1 MGGRAPA
8 DEGFEPPPPP
18 RGPSLLTAASLAL
31 LLFLLLVANGRPIG
45 AGDTRPTERVAA
57 SLVQHGDFDLDEY
70 PEVAEPFARLVG
82 PHRVSIYPVLSAV
95 LATPVFALAGHLFAL
110 DETGTALAG
119 KAAASLFSAL
129 AAALLFLAL
138 GRRVPE
144 AEAFGVAVIFAL
156 GTNVW
161 ATSQALWQHP
171 AAVLFLCLALLMV
184 FLAEDRDPAWA
195 GRAGL
200 PLALAV
206 AARNADL
213 ALAGALAVGIVLRW
227 PRRAPRLVLW
237 ALPAILFVLGY
248 QWAYFGSPLR
258 NGFTGSLSRF
268 DAPWGVGQLGLLIS
282 PGKGLLLFTPVV
294 LIAVVGLVREAW
306 RGNRWLA
313 LVLGAGVLA
322 HWVLMGRWGEWHGGE
337 CWGPRLMTDALPF
350 LFAFLPAGLTLLPR
364 LGWLLAAVS
373 VGVQALGAFAYD
385 YRWERLYERS
395 RPAGSHQELWSLS
408 RSPILFY
415 LERRVLILALP
426 MVHDGR
432 AHVRE
437 HPVVLFGPTGSRV
450 RFEAGRLVVEGRP
463 AFGDAHV
470 QRAGRIEGL
479 GLVLEHRWDGLF
491 LRVLPRARLRPL
503 ELRIRGTGRGPL
515 YVGERTF
522 WTDYHWTTHFMDGSF
537 RITQAYD
544 YPTSGGPDL
553 LVTVGKGPGR
563 ARIQAVD
570 LVSPDAPWDPSP

>member
-1 MGGRAPA
+1 VGGRAPA
-8 DEGFEPPPPP
+8 DEGLDLPPPPQGP
-18 RGPSLLTAASLAL
+18 RVATAAGLAL

-57 SLVQHGDFDLDEY
+57 SLVQQGDFDLDEY

-95 LATPVFALAGHLFAL
+95 LATPVFALAGRLFAL

-144 AEAFGVAVIFAL
+144 SEALGVAVVFAL
-156 GTNVW
+156 GTTVW

-171 AAVLFLCLALLMV
+171 AAVLFFSLALLMV

-206 AARNADL
+206 AARHADVALGVAL
-213 ALAGALAVGIVLRW
+213 ALGIAVRW
-227 PRRAPRLVLW
+227 PRRLPRLALW
-237 ALPAILFVLGY
+237 SLPGILFVLGY

-258 NGFTGSLSRF
+258 NGFTGSLGRF

-282 PGKGLLLFTPVV
+282 PGKGLLVFTPVV
-294 LIAVVGLVREAW
+294 LIALVGLAREAS

-313 LVLGAGVLA
+313 LTLGVGVLA

-337 CWGPRLMTDALPF
+337 CWGPRLMTDAMPF
-350 LFAFLPAGLTLLPR
+350 LFVFLPAGLARLPR
-364 LGWLLAAVS
+364 LGWLLAAAS
-373 VGVQALGAFAYD
+373 VGVQVLGAFAYD
-385 YRWERLYERS
+385 YRWERLYERPA
-395 RPAGSHQELWSLS
+395 PAGSQRELWSLE
-408 RSPILFY
+408 RNPILFY

-426 MVHDGR
+426 MVRDRR
-432 AHVRE
+432 AQVRE
-437 HPVVLFGPTGSRV
+437 PPVVVLGPQGSRI
-450 RFEAGRLVVEGRP
+450 RFEGGRLAIEGRP
-463 AFGDAHV
+463 AFGDALV
-470 QRAGRIEGL
+470 QRAGRFENL

-491 LRVLPRARLRPL
+491 LRVLPQARLRPL

-522 WTDYHWTTHFMDGSF
+522 WTDYRWTTHFMDGSF
-537 RITQAYD
+537 RTTQADD

-570 LVSPDAPWDPSP
+570 LVSPDAAWDPAP